1 MRVVKNGC
9 GQSGYRTLKLTISQE
24 YTDGVSRFFNAG
36 ANSGKLQVA
45 SIMLGG
51 HGQKWEW
58 PFSSLHCKICFN
70 VRMSLWIEQ
79 IFCMMTVM
87 Q

>member
-24 YTDGVSRFFNAG
+24 CTDGVSRFFKAG
-36 ANSGKLQVA
+36 ANSGKLKVA

-51 HGQKWEW
+51 RGQKWE
-58 PFSSLHCKICFN
+58 
-70 VRMSLWIEQ
+70 
-79 IFCMMTVM
+79 
-87 Q
+87 